1 MAHALGIM
9 YAGKWWKQLY
19 AMGHVWMVCRLAVMP
34 KKSASATI
42 PANPLM
48 PALKAPI
55 RPSEAIHA

>member
-1 MAHALGIM
+1 MDHGWMAR
-9 YAGKWWKQLY
+9 
-19 AMGHVWMVCRLAVMP
+19 RLAVMP
-34 KKSASATI
+34 KKPASATI